1 MYRFTKSLMMGLTVC
16 AATAYATELNG
27 IGRAATPKEIA
38 AWDIDVRPDFKGLRK
53 GSGTV
58 QRGQDVWEGKCASCH
73 GVFGESNSVFT
84 PLIGGTTKE
93 DMVNGHVA
101 ALSSGKQPQRTTMMK
116 VPTVSTLWDYIH
128 RAMPWNAPKS
138 LTTEEVYAVTAYIL
152 NMAEVVPAEFTLSDQ
167 NIAEVQKKL
176 PNRNGMTQQHGM
188 WDVKGK
194 PDVHNVACMKDCAVQ
209 NTISS
214 SLPPAANGASGN
226 LADQNR
232 QFGPVRGVATLKV
245 GANPAGS
252 TGATTAIATATAVA
266 TTPAPSGATLLTQN
280 NCLAC
285 HGMTNRIV
293 GPGFNE
299 VMAKYKGDGTAQ
311 GRLEAKVRSGGSGVW
326 GQIPMPPQSTIK
338 EADIKTMV
346 HFILTGA

>member
-1 MYRFTKSLMMGLTVC
+1 MYRFTRSLLVGMTIC
-16 AATAYATELNG
+16 AATAYATERSG
-27 IGRAATPKEIA
+27 IGRTATPKEIA
-38 AWDIDVRPDFKGLRK
+38 AWDIDVRPDFKGLPK
-53 GSGTV
+53 GSGSV

-93 DMVNGHVA
+93 DMVSGHVA
-101 ALSSGKQPQRTTMMK
+101 SLISGKQPQRTTMMK

-176 PNRNGMTQQHGM
+176 PNRNGMTSKHGM
-188 WDVKGK
+188 WDVKGT
-194 PDVHNVACMKDCAVQ
+194 PDVHNVACMKDCPVQ
-209 NTISS
+209 TTISS
-214 SLPPAANGASGN
+214 SLPAAANGASGN

-232 QFGPVRGVATLKV
+232 QFGPVRGVATLKA
-245 GANPAGS
+245 GAVPAGD
-252 TGATTAIATATAVA
+252 TAATAAVVGA
-266 TTPAPSGATLLTQN
+266 TTPAAPPGAALLAQN
-280 NCLAC
+280 NCIAC
-285 HGMTNRIV
+285 HGMTNKIV

-299 VMAKYKGDGTAQ
+299 VMAKYKSDGTAQ
-311 GRLEAKVRSGGSGVW
+311 GRLEAKVRNGGSGVW
-326 GQIPMPPQSTIK
+326 GEIPMPPQSTVN

-346 HFILTGA
+346 HFILTGG